1 MLANIFGLLSHDL
14 GIDLGTANTLVYVK
28 GKGIVIREPSVVA
41 LHRKSKEILAIGTEA
56 KKMIGKTPLNILA
69 VRPLREG
76 VISDFDVTARML
88 KYFIR
93 KVHQSPSIFPKIPR
107 PKVVIGIPSG
117 VTEVER
123 RAVADAAVSAGAREV
138 FLIEEP
144 MAAAIGA
151 GLPVE
156 TSQGSMVVDIGGGTT
171 EMAVVSLGGLVSVKS
186 LRIAGDRLDQA
197 VMDFARSRYNLL
209 LGERTAEEVK
219 IAVGNAYPV
228 DSEAGKTEDA
238 RVLRWRS
245 LLVEEGGSE
254 DEAIPACHSVR
265 QPADDPESSYID
277 AGSGSGMTNNAT
289 ANSVMGAFHRL
300 PEDIASKVVKMRGRD
315 LASGLPKTIVV
326 GYHDIREA
334 LQYTLMTIVEAVK
347 NTIEETPPELVA
359 DIIRG
364 GITLAGGSAQLPG
377 LTALMTKETG
387 IKTTLAKDPMTCVV
401 RGTAKVLESP
411 KLLKRVRVI

>member
-1 MLANIFGLLSHDL
+1 MLGNLFGLLSHDL
-14 GIDLGTANTLVYVK
+14 GIDLGTSNTLVYVK

-41 LHRKSKEILAIGTEA
+41 IHRKSKELLAIGTEA
-56 KKMIGKTPLNILA
+56 KKMIGKTPMNILA

-76 VISDFDVTARML
+76 VISDFDITARML
-88 KYFIR
+88 KYFIH
-93 KVHQSPSIFPKIPR
+93 KVHQSPSFFPKVPR

-156 TSQGSMVVDIGGGTT
+156 TSQGSMIVDIGGGTT
-171 EMAVVSLGGLVSVKS
+171 EMAVISLGGLVSVKS

-219 IAVGNAYPV
+219 IAVGNAYPLETG
-228 DSEAGKTEDA
+228 DTGTEDV
-238 RVLRWRS
+238 RVIRWRS
-245 LLVEEGGSE
+245 LLVEENASVDGEKSEMTVNETSVSTDDPNIQHFGNGDRPSE
-254 DEAIPACHSVR
+254 DL
-265 QPADDPESSYID
+265 
-277 AGSGSGMTNNAT
+277 AT
-289 ANSVMGAFHRL
+289 RA
-300 PEDIASKVVKMRGRD
+300 VKMRGRD
-315 LASGLPKTIVV
+315 LASGLPKTVLV
-326 GYHDIREA
+326 GHSEIREA
-334 LQYTLMTIVEAVK
+334 LQYTLMTIAEAVK

-377 LTALMTKETG
+377 LASLMTKETG
-387 IKTTLAKDPMTCVV
+387 IKTVLAKDPMTCVV
-401 RGTAKVLESP
+401 RGTARVLESP